1 MLKSARVIKA
11 ISLIKMHGFMKK
23 VNSFGKTALTAA
35 GTAHTLFQ
43 AGKAAY
49 DFGKVAAPVIAGLL

>member
-1 MLKSARVIKA
+1 
-11 ISLIKMHGFMKK
+11 MHGFMKK

-35 GTAHTLFQ
+35 GAAHTLFQ

-49 DFGKVAAPVIAGLL
+49 DFDKVAAPVIAGLL